1 VRRRAFCTAGLAA
14 LAGAALPYRRVVA
27 APGGSDIAAVG
38 LNGRQLTLKA
48 ADINDLH
55 AGLRGELLSMG
66 DPGYDGA
73 RRVWNG
79 AFDRKPALVARC
91 VGAADVVRAVGFA
104 SGNGI
109 LTAVRGGGHSLSGQS
124 VCEGGF
130 VIDLSAMRSVHI
142 DPLKKLAR
150 LEPGTLIGQFD
161 SEAQAFGLATT
172 AGIAADTGMAG
183 LTLGGGL
190 GRLGPKFGLTID
202 NLMGA
207 EVLTADGRFVKA
219 SADVNPDLLWGLR
232 GGGGNF
238 GVVTSFEYRLHA
250 VGPMLFGGHLIYP
263 FAGARRLMR
272 SFADFAAAA
281 PDELYV
287 LTNFD
292 ATDEG
297 TRQVKFNV
305 CYCGPPG
312 QAERVVA
319 PLRQLG
325 KPLEDRLAPA
335 SYLDLQRAR
344 DALKPYPPY
353 GYYIKGGLIRSPA
366 PALIDVVIDYIESAP
381 LESGSIVL
389 QPAGG
394 AASRVPPQATAYWNR
409 QCTYNIQAIGAWE
422 VPGDGAQRNTEWVR
436 GAWAKL
442 EPFTQGYYVNLG
454 ETDQEA
460 HEHRVRSA
468 YGDNYPRLAALKRR
482 YDPTNLFRLNAN
494 IKPAA

>member
-1 VRRRAFCTAGLAA
+1 MKRRAFCASGVAA
-14 LAGAALPYRRVVA
+14 LASAALPYRNVVA
-27 APGGSDIAAVG
+27 ATSGSDVAAVG
-38 LNGRQLTLKA
+38 LNGQQLTLKA
-48 ADINDLH
+48 ADINALG
-55 AGLRGELLSMG
+55 AGMRGELLSMG
-66 DPGYDGA
+66 DPGYDVA
-73 RRVWNG
+73 RRLWNG

-91 VGAADVVRAVGFA
+91 VSTADVVRAVDFA

-124 VCEGGF
+124 VCEGGI
-130 VIDLSAMRSVHI
+130 VIDLSPMRSVHI
-142 DPLKKLAR
+142 DPLEKLAR
-150 LEPGTLIGQFD
+150 VEPGTLIGQFD
-161 SEAQAFGLATT
+161 TEAQAFGLATT
-172 AGIAADTGMAG
+172 VGVAADTGMAG

-202 NLMGA
+202 NFTGA
-207 EVLTADGRFVKA
+207 DVVTADARFVRA
-219 SADVNPDLLWGLR
+219 SADENPDLFWGLR

-250 VGPMLFGGHLIYP
+250 VGPMLFGGDLIYP

-287 LTNFD
+287 LTHF
-292 ATDEG
+292 ASTAEG
-297 TRQVKFNV
+297 TRQVKFTV

-319 PLRQLG
+319 PLRRLG
-325 KPLEDRLAPA
+325 KPLEDHLAPA
-335 SYLDLQRAR
+335 SYLDLQSAR

-353 GYYIKGGLIRSPA
+353 GYYIKGGLIRNLTPT
-366 PALIDVVIDYIESAP
+366 LVDVVIDYIESAP
-381 LESGSIVL
+381 LQSGSIAL
-389 QPAGG
+389 EPAGG
-394 AASRVPPQATAYWNR
+394 AASRVPPEATAYWNR
-409 QCTYNIQAIGAWE
+409 QGTYSILAIGTWK
-422 VPGDGAQRNTEWVR
+422 VPSDGAPRNTEWVR
-436 GAWAKL
+436 SAWARL

-454 ETDQEA
+454 ETEQSA
-460 HEHRVRSA
+460 HEHRVRAA
-468 YGDNYPRLAALKRR
+468 YGENYPRLAALKKR

>member
-1 VRRRAFCTAGLAA
+1 VKRRAFCAAGLAA
-14 LAGAALPYRRVVA
+14 LAGTAFPYRRVVA
-27 APGGSDIAAVG
+27 ATGGSDVAAVG
-38 LNGRQLTLKA
+38 LDGRQLTLKA
-48 ADINDLH
+48 ADINDLR

-73 RRVWNG
+73 RSLWNG

-124 VCEGGF
+124 VCEGGL
-130 VIDLSAMRSVHI
+130 VIDLSPMRSVHI
-142 DPLKKLAR
+142 DPLANLAR
-150 LEPGTLIGQFD
+150 VEPGTLIGQFD
-161 SEAQAFGLATT
+161 TEAQAFGLATT
-172 AGIAADTGMAG
+172 VGIAADTGMAG
-183 LTLGGGL
+183 LTLGGGI

-202 NLMGA
+202 NFTGA
-207 EVLTADGRFVKA
+207 DVVTADGRFVKA

-250 VGPMLFGGHLIYP
+250 VGPMLFGGHLTYP

-287 LTNFD
+287 LTHFD

-305 CYCGPPG
+305 CYCGPSG

-319 PLRQLG
+319 PLRRLG

-344 DALKPYPPY
+344 DALMPYPPY
-353 GYYIKGGLIRSPA
+353 GYYIKGGLIRNLA
-366 PALIDVVIDYIESAP
+366 PALIDVAIDYIESAP
-381 LESGSIVL
+381 LESGSIAFE
-389 QPAGG
+389 PAGG

-409 QCTYNIQAIGAWE
+409 QGTDSIVAIGAWK
-422 VPGDGAQRNTEWVR
+422 VPSDGAVRNTEWVR

-442 EPFTQGYYVNLG
+442 EPFTQGYYV
-454 ETDQEA
+454 T
-460 HEHRVRSA
+460 
-468 YGDNYPRLAALKRR
+468 
-482 YDPTNLFRLNAN
+482 
-494 IKPAA
+494 